1 MRLRS
6 TGEALLA
13 IACWRHRPRRQ
24 DRQRKD
30 DQALPVSP
38 GGYSSCAPAAR
49 GNVRSLRSL
58 TVVSLRVGDPRL
70 DAYLSERYGDDGR
83 CSQSLR
89 CATTTPPRCISSR
102 PPPCADYRLRLLSR

>member
-58 TVVSLRVGDPRL
+58 TVVSLRVGDPATRCVSQRAL
-70 DAYLSERYGDDGR
+70 RRRRQVLAESSVRHHDAAPLHLITTA
-83 CSQSLR
+83 SLR
-89 CATTTPPRCISSR
+89 
-102 PPPCADYRLRLLSR
+102 